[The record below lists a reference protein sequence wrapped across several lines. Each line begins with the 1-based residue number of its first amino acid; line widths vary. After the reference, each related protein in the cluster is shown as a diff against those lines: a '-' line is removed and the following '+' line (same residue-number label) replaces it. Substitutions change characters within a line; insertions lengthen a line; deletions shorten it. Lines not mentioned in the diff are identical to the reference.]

1 MGKISSYIRWMSG
14 QCTVRTYF
22 PRMFTVI
29 NRKFGF
35 FLNWEKYCWTCT
47 AEDEIWSTC
56 TDEEELL
63 LWVHWRGGMIVGSA
77 LTRRSYFWECTDEEE
92 WLLRVHWWG
101 GHVVESALVRR
112 SDCWECTD
120 EEETIH
126 SVIKKV
132 SWTKVITR
140 SGASKR
146 KEKVNK
152 GQPWGCEKNIEKLW

>member
-14 QCTVRTYF
+14 QSTVCTYF
-22 PRMFTVI
+22 PRMFTVT
-29 NRKFGF
+29 NRF
-35 FLNWEKYCWTCT
+35 FLFFSIGRNTVERALLRMKYG
-47 AEDEIWSTC
+47 
-56 TDEEELL
+56 
-63 LWVHWRGGMIVGSA
+63 RPA
-77 LTRRSYFWECTDEEE
+77 LTRRSYCCECTDEEKL
-92 WLLRVHWWG
+92 LLRVHWWG

>member
-14 QCTVRTYF
+14 QSTVCTYF
-22 PRMFTVI
+22 PRMFTVT
-29 NRKFGF
+29 NRF
-35 FLNWEKYCWTCT
+35 FLFFSIGRNTVERALLRMKYG
-47 AEDEIWSTC
+47 
-56 TDEEELL
+56 
-63 LWVHWRGGMIVGSA
+63 RPA
-77 LTRRSYFWECTDEEE
+77 LTRRSY
-92 WLLRVHWWG
+92 
-101 GHVVESALVRR
+101 
-112 SDCWECTD
+112 CWECTD

-152 GQPWGCEKNIEKLW
+152 GQSWGNKKKYREVVVKMRKHDRKYENVRELGKK